1 MFRTDFENQIVTDLD
16 RNPQEVH
23 LYNLKGRSYSNS
35 AQAELHYEP
44 IKKLEH
50 ISSTEHCKVLERVV
64 ENALQKANHIYHEF
78 KMNCFSEDTGLEI
91 EALNSAPG
99 AMSARYAGEEKDAD
113 ENMNKVLS
121 ELKTLTH
128 RNARFRTVIALVIDG
143 KEFLYEG
150 FINGTITTEKR
161 GTNGFG
167 YDPIF
172 QPEGFTK
179 TFAEMNGDEKSAIS
193 HRARAFAKMK
203 EFLESEFAE

>member
-1 MFRTDFENQIVTDLD
+1 MRLIGSNHELITLADLD
-16 RNPQEVH
+16 
-23 LYNLKGRSYSNS
+23 YND
-35 AQAELHYEP
+35 ELE
-44 IKKLEH
+44 E
-50 ISSTEHCKVLERVV
+50 SSTLLE
-64 ENALQKANHIYHEF
+64 ENALEKANHIYDEF

-91 EALNSAPG
+91 EALNGAPG

-121 ELKTLTH
+121 ELKTVTH

-150 FINGTITTEKR
+150 FINGTIANEKK

-179 TFAEMNGDEKSAIS
+179 TFAEMNADEKSTIS

-203 EFLESEFAE
+203 EFLELEFAE